1 MKRISLLTAIAL
13 GTLFVLPHG
22 AIVSAQD
29 DDLQGKLVAIEKQL
43 WEGWKNKDAKPFEEN
58 IATDTVAINAQGI
71 TSGKAQVIKDITG
84 SDCDVKSFSL
94 SDVKLRRLGKDAAM
108 LTYKAKQDATCGGEK
123 IPAEVVVSSTYV
135 NESGTWRATSYH
147 ESPVAPAK

>member
-1 MKRISLLTAIAL
+1 MKRISLSMAAIAL
-13 GTLFVLPHG
+13 GMLFVLPQA

-29 DDLQGKLVAIEKQL
+29 DLEGKLVAIEKQL

-58 IATDTVAINAQGI
+58 IASDTVAINAQGI

-135 NESGTWRATSYH
+135 NENGAWRAASYH

>member
-135 NESGTWRATSYH
+135 NENGAWRAASYH